1 MPDRRQIGEGR
12 RRVLDYTVWDT
23 SLVCGWAGVVVAPY
37 QTELHGYVS
46 LVLYVCVWGWW
57 QVENSTICITC
68 NCVTCGDACASDFLS
83 IIVNFQ
89 SVPLSLYLSVELC
102 QFL

>member
-23 SLVCGWAGVVVAPY
+23 SLVCGWVGVVVAPY

-46 LVLYVCVWGWW
+46 LVLYVCVGL
-57 QVENSTICITC
+57 
-68 NCVTCGDACASDFLS
+68 AASGKFY
-83 IIVNFQ
+83 
-89 SVPLSLYLSVELC
+89 YLHYLQLC
-102 QFL
+102 DVW